1 LEIKK
6 IDLSVVVA
14 AYNEGGIISKSLQ
27 CITDELDLH
36 GEISWE
42 LICVND
48 GSTDDTGAI
57 MDKFA
62 ENHSAIR
69 IYHHRRN
76 RGQGRALQTGF
87 IHCNGQIIVTLD
99 ADLSYGAEYIF
110 KLRDALLKENV
121 EVVLAS
127 PYAEGGMVKNVPFY
141 RHLLSRMGNF
151 YLARMSQYPISTSTC
166 VVRAYR
172 REVIDSLLLT
182 SDGMELQLEILM
194 KAAVMGYR
202 VCEVPAKL
210 EWAEEKLLEADFRR
224 VSKMRLFRTIRL
236 YLLMG
241 WLTRPAAIFMVL
253 SCLMLLC
260 GLFMF
265 VALFYRI
272 LEHMGT
278 HPGVSW
284 VQSASLS
291 LQEVFQ
297 TYAYSFIIYGGV
309 FLIGL
314 QIFTYAL
321 LLIQNKYH
329 FEELFRL
336 GQEILKARRREIY
349 HNDRETK

>member
-1 LEIKK
+1 M
-6 IDLSVVVA
+6 DLSVVVA
-14 AYNEGGIISKSLQ
+14 VYNEEGIISRSLQ
-27 CITDELDLH
+27 RIVDELNRH
-36 GEISWE
+36 SEISWE

-48 GSTDDTGAI
+48 GSTDGTGAL
-57 MDKFA
+57 M
-62 ENHSAIR
+62 EQCTTNNSMIR
-69 IYHHRRN
+69 VYHHRRN
-76 RGQGRALQTGF
+76 RGQGRALLTGF
-87 IHCNGQIIVTLD
+87 AHCRGEVIVTLD
-99 ADLSYGAEYIF
+99 ADLSYGSEYIF
-110 KLRDALLKENV
+110 MLKDALFKENV
-121 EVVLAS
+121 EIALAS
-127 PYAEGGMVKNVPFY
+127 PYTKGGMVKNVPFY
-141 RHLLSRMGNF
+141 RHFLSRMGNF

-194 KAAVMGYR
+194 KAAVMGFQ

-210 EWAEEKLLEADFRR
+210 EWDVEKLSETDFRR
-224 VSKMRLFRTIRL
+224 ASKMRLLRTIRL

-241 WLTRPAAIFMVL
+241 WLTRPAAIFMGI
-253 SCLMLLC
+253 SSLMLLC
-260 GLFMF
+260 GLFIF
-265 VALFYRI
+265 IALFRRV
-272 LEHMGT
+272 LEHIGT

-284 VQSASLS
+284 LQSASLS

-297 TYAYSFIIYGGV
+297 AYAYSFIIYGGI

-336 GQEILKARRREIY
+336 GQELLKTKRRMEQLNK
-349 HNDRETK
+349 HEEE